1 MTSLVLKAET
11 MSKVVIT
18 GLGLVTPVGV
28 GVKQS
33 WESFIQGRNGANEMK
48 SFDTSKYKVHR
59 SCEVKDFHLD
69 VELEN
74 QIKENTIHKY
84 VYYAAREALQESGLL
99 NDSKFNT
106 ERFGI
111 AIGTLAAEL
120 TPFERLL
127 RLDTSK
133 KIMGLIGP

>member
-1 MTSLVLKAET
+1 

-59 SCEVKDFHLD
+59 SCEVKIFQWDF
-69 VELEN
+69 ELEN

-99 NDSKFNT
+99 NDNNFEK

-111 AIGTLAAEL
+111 AIGTLAAEC
-120 TPFERLL
+120 
-127 RLDTSK
+127 
-133 KIMGLIGP
+133 LIKL